1 MFYQLSKIGFAL
13 VVLILI
19 IVACGSNETKKY
31 PSEGEAVLFAEHIA
45 PIIRKN
51 CSKCHNKE
59 GGAPFNLY
67 NFEQVASKGKLIQYV
82 IENRI
87 MPPWPADPT
96 YTHFANETYLTAE
109 EIALIGRWVKDGNPP
124 GDTANLTEYIPT
136 SKKLNGTF
144 SKLIKIPK
152 AFEIKGDNQ
161 DRFYVVKFPIELGSD
176 TFLKAVEFVPH
187 QKKLVH
193 HMNAHLINY
202 EENTKSDLHEGNYFI
217 RQDQNESVRIHHDLN
232 LTNDD
237 GSYPAMTPSV
247 CNYLPGSQFSFYPHG
262 IGGYRIHKKAALYLN
277 DIHFGPSAKDELD
290 SSYFRLYFD
299 TKAPTRPVSEFQLG
313 TLGLSPVE
321 PKLVIEPNTVK
332 TFHIQFTVPLDISI
346 VSIVPHMHLIGKKF
360 LAYAIKPSGD
370 TIRLI
375 HIPNWDFRW
384 QFFYMPKKMLPI
396 PRGSTIYVK
405 GVFDNTINNPNNPFS
420 PPRLISE
427 KNGSM
432 KTTDEMFQLILNYV
446 IYQKGDEEIG
456 LEE

>member
-1 MFYQLSKIGFAL
+1 MFYQLKKIRF
-13 VVLILI
+13 VLCGLFLLF
-19 IVACGSNETKKY
+19 VACSSNETKQY
-31 PSEGEAVLFAEHIA
+31 PGEGEPVLFAEHIA

-51 CSKCHNKE
+51 CSKCHNEE
-59 GGAPFNLY
+59 GGAPFNLF

-82 IENRI
+82 TENLI
-87 MPPWPADPT
+87 MPPWPADPN
-96 YTHFANETYLTAE
+96 YTHFSNETYLKDE
-109 EIALIGRWVKDGNPP
+109 EIALIRRWVNEGNPP
-124 GDTANLTEYIPT
+124 GDTANLTEYIPP

-144 SKLIKIPK
+144 SKLIKIPTP
-152 AFEIKGDNQ
+152 FEIKGDNQ

-193 HMNAHLINY
+193 HMNVHLINY
-202 EENTKSDLHEGNYFI
+202 EENAKTDLHEGNYFI
-217 RQDQNESVRIHHDLN
+217 RQDQSESVRIHHDLN

-237 GSYPAMTPSV
+237 GTYPAMTPSV

-262 IGGYRIHKKAALYLN
+262 IGGYRIYKKAALYLN
-277 DIHFGPSAKDELD
+277 DIHFGPSAKDVLD

-313 TLGLSPVE
+313 TLGIAPIE
-321 PKLVIEPNTVK
+321 PALAIEPNKVQ
-332 TFHIQFTVPLDISI
+332 TFHIKFTVPLDISI

-384 QFFYMPKKMLPI
+384 QYFYMPKKMMPV
-396 PRGSTIYVK
+396 PRGSIIYVE
-405 GVFDNTINNPNNPFS
+405 GIYDNTESNPNNPFS

-432 KTTDEMFQLILNYV
+432 KTTDEMFQLILSYV
-446 IYQKGDEEIG
+446 KYQKGDEGVG

>member
-1 MFYQLSKIGFAL
+1 MFYKLNKLQI
-13 VVLILI
+13 VLFGLTLLL
-19 IVACGSNETKKY
+19 VACNSNTTKQY
-31 PSEGEAVLFAEHIA
+31 PSEGEPVLFAEHIA

-51 CSKCHNKE
+51 CSKCHNEE

-82 IENRI
+82 TENRI
-87 MPPWPADPT
+87 MPPWPADPN
-96 YTHFANETYLTAE
+96 YTHFANETYLTDE
-109 EIALIGRWVKDGNPP
+109 EIALIGRWVKEGNQP
-124 GDTANLTEYIPT
+124 GYTASLTDYIPPT
-136 SKKLNGTF
+136 KNINGTF
-144 SKLIKIPK
+144 SKLIKIPTP
-152 AFEIKGDNQ
+152 FEIKGDNQ

-202 EENTKSDLHEGNYFI
+202 EENAKSDLHKGNYFI
-217 RQDQNESVRIHHDLN
+217 RQDQSESMRIHQDLN

-237 GSYPAMTPSV
+237 GTYPAMTPSV

-299 TKAPTRPVSEFQLG
+299 TNAPTRPVSEFQLG

-321 PKLVIEPNTVK
+321 PKLVIEPNTIK

-375 HIPNWDFRW
+375 HIPSWDFRW
-384 QFFYMPKKMLPI
+384 QYFYMPKKMLPI
-396 PRGSTIYVK
+396 PRGSTIYVE
-405 GVFDNTINNPNNPFS
+405 GIYDNTENNPNNPFS

-432 KTTDEMFQLILNYV
+432 KTTDEMFQLILSYV
-446 IYQKGDEEIG
+446 KYQKGDEEIE

>member
-1 MFYQLSKIGFAL
+1 MFYKLNKSIFSVCSLLLLLWGCENK
-13 VVLILI
+13 
-19 IVACGSNETKKY
+19 ETKQY
-31 PSEGEAVLFAEHIA
+31 PSEGEPVLFAEHIA

-51 CSKCHNKE
+51 CSKCHNEE

-67 NFEQVASKGKLIQYV
+67 NFDQVAGNGKLVQHV
-82 IENRI
+82 IEKRI
-87 MPPWPADPT
+87 MPPWPADPN
-96 YTHFANETYLTAE
+96 YSHFANETYLTDD
-109 EIALIGRWVKDGNPP
+109 EITLIGRWVKEGCKA
-124 GDTANLTEYIPT
+124 GDTASLEPYKSTT
-136 SKKLNGTF
+136 KTLGGTF
-144 SKLIKIPK
+144 SKLIKIPTP
-152 AFEIKGDNQ
+152 FEIKGDNQ

-176 TFLKAVEFVPH
+176 TFLKAVEFLPH

-202 EENTKSDLHEGNYFI
+202 EDKAKSDLHKGNYFI
-217 RQDQNESVRIHHDLN
+217 RQDQSESARIHHDLN

-237 GSYPAMTPSV
+237 GTYPTMTPSV
-247 CNYLPGSQFSFYPHG
+247 CNYLPGSQFSLYPQG
-262 IGGYRIHKKAALYLN
+262 IGGYRIHKKSALYLN

-290 SSYFRLYFD
+290 TSYFRLYFD

-321 PKLVIEPNTVK
+321 PKLAIEPNTVK
-332 TFHIQFTVPLDISI
+332 TFHIKFTVPLDISI

-360 LAYAIKPSGD
+360 LAFAIKPSGD
-370 TIRLI
+370 TVRLI
-375 HIPNWDFRW
+375 YIPNWDFRW
-384 QFFYMPKKMLPI
+384 QYFYMPKKMLPI
-396 PRGSTIYVK
+396 PRGSTIYVE
-405 GVFDNTINNPNNPFS
+405 GVYDNTSENPNNPFS

-446 IYQKGDEEIG
+446 IYKTGDEEIE